1 MLDLIISI
9 LRLQD
14 KDVIKVQKL
23 TSIVFCLLSTQRL
36 DILFDIYAN
45 AHVNIK
51 IDIVERIVVFFKT
64 KQIIFVRQK
73 VFYCFINL
81 L

>member
-1 MLDLIISI
+1 LLDLIISI

-23 TSIVFCLLSTQRL
+23 TSIAFCLLSMQRL

-64 KQIIFVRQK
+64 KQIF
-73 VFYCFINL
+73 L
-81 L
+81 LDKKSSIAL

>member
-23 TSIVFCLLSTQRL
+23 TSIAFFLLSMQRL

-64 KQIIFVRQK
+64 KQIF
-73 VFYCFINL
+73 L
-81 L
+81 LDKKPSIAL

>member
-1 MLDLIISI
+1 LLDLIISI

-23 TSIVFCLLSTQRL
+23 TSIAFFLLSMQRL

-64 KQIIFVRQK
+64 KQIF
-73 VFYCFINL
+73 L
-81 L
+81 LDKKPSIAL